1 MTDRSAY
8 DPFAP
13 PPAAPVELTERAA
26 EVLHSNENEGAV
38 ADGSVPAG
46 DDGATAFEPGETVD
60 GADSQDAGQ
69 TEPEAAPTHA
79 EHVAFIAS
87 ELEAGLARKGIDV

>member
-1 MTDRSAY
+1 MTDRSAF

-26 EVLHSNENEGAV
+26 DAFAPPVSEDASSEVKVENGEDV
-38 ADGSVPAG
+38 ETPEFLSPAD
-46 DDGATAFEPGETVD
+46 
-60 GADSQDAGQ
+60 DASAS
-69 TEPEAAPTHA
+69 TDASHA

>member
-1 MTDRSAY
+1 MTDRSAF
-8 DPFAP
+8 DPFSP

-26 EVLHSNENEGAV
+26 ETFAIGGIVTNTPLLN
-38 ADGSVPAG
+38 DGIG
-46 DDGATAFEPGETVD
+46 GHETVIPL
-60 GADSQDAGQ
+60 
-69 TEPEAAPTHA
+69 EPTHA

>member
-8 DPFAP
+8 DPFSP

-26 EVLHSNENEGAV
+26 LAISPIPV
-38 ADGSVPAG
+38 ARALGIDY
-46 DDGATAFEPGETVD
+46 E
-60 GADSQDAGQ
+60 
-69 TEPEAAPTHA
+69 PTHA

>member
-1 MTDRSAY
+1 MTDRSAF

-13 PPAAPVELTERAA
+13 AEVSAERA
-26 EVLHSNENEGAV
+26 E
-38 ADGSVPAG
+38 
-46 DDGATAFEPGETVD
+46 TAAQTSRDIIAAKHLELQAANGYGE
-60 GADSQDAGQ
+60 
-69 TEPEAAPTHA
+69 PTHA

>member
-8 DPFAP
+8 DPFSP

-26 EVLHSNENEGAV
+26 DAFAPPVSEDASSEVKADQGAETT
-38 ADGSVPAG
+38 VPSFPANDTPAL
-46 DDGATAFEPGETVD
+46 DDA
-60 GADSQDAGQ
+60 S
-69 TEPEAAPTHA
+69 HA